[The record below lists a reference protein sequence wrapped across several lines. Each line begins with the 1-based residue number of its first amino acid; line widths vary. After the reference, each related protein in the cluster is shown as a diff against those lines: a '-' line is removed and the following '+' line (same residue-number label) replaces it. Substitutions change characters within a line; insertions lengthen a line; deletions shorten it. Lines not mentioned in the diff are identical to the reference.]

1 MLSHKLIGAGFGGL
15 PLAAF
20 QDVETGIT
28 ATGTNQATAY
38 SCTAWKSSFSTVAS
52 GTGAVLS
59 PNAGA
64 GDSQII
70 YNGGANVLKIYP
82 PSGAN
87 FHNLAANAGI
97 LLPTNTAIELHCM
110 SLTFWFGV
118 LSR

>member
-1 MLSHKLIGAGFGGL
+1 MLSHKLMGAGFGGL

-20 QDVETGIT
+20 QDVATGLT

-38 SCTAWKSSFSTVAS
+38 ELTAWKSSFTTVAD
-52 GTGAVLS
+52 GTGAIPS
-59 PNAGA
+59 TKAGA
-64 GDSQII
+64 GDSQIV

-82 PSGAN
+82 PSGAHFN
-87 FHNLAANAGI
+87 QLAANASI

-110 SLTFWFGV
+110 STTLWVGV